1 MLRMPV
7 ASFDENPEGAVQK
20 FTHFIY
26 EQVQAKNIAKYP
38 IQSRNGYGYLAE
50 QRNYRSTVEE
60 IRSRADEYGGN
71 KQAKLE
77 TRSYRRNR
85 AKISAPS
92 G

>member
-26 EQVQAKNIAKYP
+26 VQSQAKNIAKQQV
-38 IQSRNGYGYLAE
+38 QSRNGYGYLAE

-60 IRSRADEYGGN
+60 IRDRADEYGGN
-71 KQAKLE
+71 KQAQLQVIE
-77 TRSYRRNR
+77 GTERRLVR
-85 AKISAPS
+85 HRY
-92 G
+92 